1 MKLEVYNDE
10 IKLDIENIKF
20 KDFNQETQYKK
31 DLFSNIEIDF
41 SSISTLK
48 GDKKMLEKSFQQQR
62 AESLNL

>member
-20 KDFNQETQYKK
+20 KDFNQETQYIK

>member
-1 MKLEVYNDE
+1 MKLEVYNDK

-20 KDFNQETQYKK
+20 KDFNQETQYIK

>member
-20 KDFNQETQYKK
+20 KDFNQETQYIK

-48 GDKKMLEKSFQQQR
+48 GDKKMLEKSFQQQK

>member
-48 GDKKMLEKSFQQQR
+48 GDKKMLEKSFQQQK

>member
-31 DLFSNIEIDF
+31 NLFSNIEIDF
-41 SSISTLK
+41 SSIKTLK
-48 GDKKMLEKSFQQQR
+48 GDKKMLEKSFQQQK